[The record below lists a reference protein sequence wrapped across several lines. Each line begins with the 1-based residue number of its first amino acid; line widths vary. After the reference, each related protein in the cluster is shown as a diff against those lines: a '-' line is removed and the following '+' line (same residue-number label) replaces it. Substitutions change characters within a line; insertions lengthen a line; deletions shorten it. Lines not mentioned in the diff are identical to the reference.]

1 VIEQANS
8 AAQCAAQLSAGGGI
22 IEHVNAPRFR
32 FEARLLRPRSQ
43 DLGAYIALRDRTA
56 ELCESIDANIR
67 VNGGVVLGGWLQEQ
81 LDHARRSLLN
91 AQKEFAEIPLEV
103 VWEDQ
108 FYNTVLTAGKND
120 LLDKYFAGSSYTA
133 AWFMGLISG
142 VSFSAIAAADTMA
155 SHAGWTEAG
164 PTNAPNYSQ
173 STRPAVTFS
182 AASSGSKA
190 TSAASAFSI
199 TQTGTVKGAFIV
211 TNSAKDGTTGVAYSA
226 GLFSGGD
233 RAVINGDTLNVSG
246 TWSV

>member
-1 VIEQANS
+1 MGDEAICVRKHGRFARSRGLRANRP
-8 AAQCAAQLSAGGGI
+8 AAGVGRCTDAG
-22 IEHVNAPRFR
+22 
-32 FEARLLRPRSQ
+32 ARQPDFWRRQYQPPLQ
-43 DLGAYIALRDRTA
+43 T
-56 ELCESIDANIR
+56 
-67 VNGGVVLGGWLQEQ
+67 GVE
-81 LDHARRSLLN
+81 
-91 AQKEFAEIPLEV
+91 
-103 VWEDQ
+103 
-108 FYNTVLTAGKND
+108 AGKND
-120 LLDKYFAGSSYTA
+120 LLDKYFAGSAYTA
-133 AWFMGLISG
+133 AFFMGLISS
-142 VSFSAIAAADTMA
+142 VSYSAIAAGDTIA

-199 TQTGTVKGAFIV
+199 TGSGTVKGAFIV
-211 TNSAKDGTTGVAYSA
+211 TNSTKDGTTGVAYSA